1 MPDLCYYIITERKGD
16 KKMRDDLLNRMIK
29 LYGFENPIVIQFAQL
44 CESYEENEWCD
55 KMLYLLVEA
64 HESDPVR
71 DDE

>member
-1 MPDLCYYIITERKGD
+1 
-16 KKMRDDLLNRMIK
+16 MRDDLLNRMIK